1 MDMVH
6 FQFEGLALQETCWL
20 NGNPYFTRRAI
31 GEWLEAEHPQKYID
45 KLVERNPHIKT
56 FSVPVKLAATDGKKY
71 TTEVYDPIGL
81 QLLINKSD
89 LPKAIQ
95 FQIAAAHLVYDYM
108 KGKLKPS
115 KWTQQGDLLS
125 ASRQI
130 LSLPQ
135 GRKRAALVK
144 DLAEREGVDISTAYR
159 RIELATGQRLK
170 TTKGHPIRRSD
181 KGSSKYPD
189 EKQAVRVYLQ
199 KNPDSQKAE
208 IKRELNLKV
217 STSTVKRWI
226 REIKKTQDQ

>member
-1 MDMVH
+1 LIL
-6 FQFEGLALQETCWL
+6 FESQ
-20 NGNPYFTRRAI
+20 
-31 GEWLEAEHPQKYID
+31 Q
-45 KLVERNPHIKT
+45 
-56 FSVPVKLAATDGKKY
+56 
-71 TTEVYDPIGL
+71 
-81 QLLINKSD
+81 
-89 LPKAIQ
+89 PKAIQ
-95 FQIAAAHLVYDYM
+95 FKIAVAHLVYDYM
-108 KGKLKPS
+108 NGKLKPS

-144 DLAEREGVDISTAYR
+144 DLAKQEGYNISTAYR

-170 TTKGHPIRRSD
+170 TTKGQPIHRSD

-226 REIKKTQDQ
+226 REIKKTQHQ